1 MILHQTQNEVAADT
15 HRFRVLRMGRRWG
28 KTTLMSEEIKAM
40 VLSKPNARVAYVACN
55 YQQSRD
61 IGWELFKKEYRGM
74 IDNVNEARLEMR
86 TKNGGIIVLRGWE
99 SIENLRGQAFDFL
112 CIDEVAMMSKF
123 WVGWQEVLRP
133 TLTDTK
139 GEALFAS
146 TPKGYNHFYDL
157 CNLELT
163 DPTFKSF
170 HFSSYDNP
178 HIPKEEIDAAKETL
192 PEERFSQEYLAEF
205 QKTTGLVYKGFSRTL
220 HTYEDDSLPSTK
232 CRRVAG
238 VDFGFRN
245 PAAVLEILY
254 DGERVWVKDEW
265 YKSGKTDIEVAEYVA
280 GSNFD
285 AVYPDPENP
294 AAIEE
299 MERLHVNTR
308 EVSKGKGSVESGI
321 NNIQE
326 LIKSGR
332 IKVHKRCINLISEFE
347 TYAYPDTKDEKNPD
361 EKPIKFKDHALDALS
376 YAVRMLLAEAGGQ
389 VIQQQNARMDMN
401 RINMQK
407 NSCK

>member
-1 MILHQTQNEVAADT
+1 MILHETQNEVAKDT

-28 KTTLMSEEIKAM
+28 KTTLMSEEIKGV
-40 VLSKPNARVAYVACN
+40 VLSKPNARVSYVANN
-55 YQQSRD
+55 YQQARD
-61 IGWELFKKEYRGM
+61 IGWELFKKEYAGM
-74 IDNVNEARLEMR
+74 ISNINEARLEMR
-86 TKNGGIIVLRGWE
+86 TKNGGLIVLRGWE

-163 DPTFKSF
+163 DDTFKTF
-170 HFSSYDNP
+170 HFTSYDNP
-178 HIPKEEIDAAKETL
+178 HIPVEEIDAAKDTL
-192 PEERFSQEYLAEF
+192 PEDRFSQEYLADF
-205 QKTTGLVYKGFSRTL
+205 QKTTGLVYKNFSRTL
-220 HTYEDDSLPSTK
+220 HTYEEEPQGDFK
-232 CRRVAG
+232 RVAG

-254 DGERVWVKDEW
+254 DGERVWVNDEW
-265 YKSGKTDIEVAEYVA
+265 YKSGKTDMQVAEYVA

-299 MERLHVNTR
+299 MDRLHVNTR
-308 EVSKGKGSVESGI
+308 EVSKGKGSVEAGI
-321 NNIQE
+321 KNIQE
-326 LIKSGR
+326 LLKTGR
-332 IKVHKRCINLISEFE
+332 LKVHKRCVNLISEFE
-347 TYAYPDTKDEKNPD
+347 TYSYKDTKDEQNPD

-376 YAVRMLLAEAGGQ
+376 YAVRMLLTEHGGMVNKRQKERFEINQ
-389 VIQQQNARMDMN
+389 VNQS
-401 RINMQK
+401 K